1 MLPWLDPDLLED
13 FEGQPAIYDQ
23 IRFSSPSAQEIWL
36 RSWVSNRQSASS
48 SELSEDIQFSFTWYP
63 GRFCPGIG
71 SIIHD
76 ARPTAGGGSI
86 LDYLPTRYGDVAILE
101 EPEHLSWSG
110 FVLLLAVQRKYF
122 EGCVSQ
128 VFHFSVTGTTTVADG
143 AIITTGSLVLSTQ
156 IIWRTPYLRKK
167 TLLAKQK

>member
-48 SELSEDIQFSFTWYP
+48 SELSEDIQFSITWYP

-122 EGCVSQ
+122 LRVASLKFFTFPSQ
-128 VFHFSVTGTTTVADG
+128 VPRRWPMG
-143 AIITTGSLVLSTQ
+143 
-156 IIWRTPYLRKK
+156 R
-167 TLLAKQK
+167 LLQLGHWYCPHRLFGVRPI